1 MRLIE
6 NTALANALYRACYV
20 LGFVL
25 IFVFNF
31 FYAGKYR
38 IRRGKAL
45 LFTLTSYA
53 LIFGWSYVLAWAAN
67 GFTWGHHNAIR
78 VYIWF
83 PLVLLVTGKIF
94 HIDFK
99 TCCEFVTP
107 STCIVYGVA
116 RLGCVFAGC
125 CHGCRMERGIFSAA
139 AGYRCFP
146 VQLCEAVT
154 ALAIAALTVLWAGK
168 KEYRAEKNDLYP
180 KMLVLYGGTRF
191 LWEFA
196 ADNEKVIWRI
206 SELALWALATCLL
219 GAIWLLISAQK
230 AEQKKLI
237 DME

>member
-1 MRLIE
+1 MIV
-6 NTALANALYRACYV
+6 NDVLANALYRVCYI

-31 FYAGKYR
+31 FYAKKYR
-38 IRRGKAL
+38 IRGGKAL

-53 LIFGWSYVLAWAAN
+53 LIFGWSYVLAWIAN

-83 PLVLLVTGKIF
+83 PLVLLLTGKIF
-94 HIDFK
+94 RIDFK

-125 CHGCRMERGIFSAA
+125 CHGYRMEHGIFSTA

-219 GAIWLLISAQK
+219 GAIWLLIFSQK
-230 AEQKKLI
+230 AEQKEI
-237 DME
+237 TDTV